1 MRKLVKFG
9 LRSIGVD
16 LQRYSTFRRAVEL
29 LTMSGEDP
37 FFVQIGANNGIDFD
51 DMYKIAVSNNL
62 SGIVVE
68 PISYYFDILKE
79 VYKNHRRI
87 TPLQFALHPSDKSST
102 IFRVDPNK
110 VLFDWQHG
118 VSSFRRE
125 HLLKNEVSEDA
136 IVEEQVPCITFG
148 DLVSGYVPEGRAID
162 ILMTDTEG
170 FDGVIL
176 GMVDLERLKP
186 KIIKFES
193 KHLAA
198 DALAEIRARLTR
210 LAYRMEAGPEDTTA
224 ISPDLWRRRSFI
236 KAAMASPRR

>member
-1 MRKLVKFG
+1 MMRKLVKFG

-110 VLFDWQHG
+110 VLFDWQQG
-118 VSSFRRE
+118 V
-125 HLLKNEVSEDA
+125 
-136 IVEEQVPCITFG
+136 
-148 DLVSGYVPEGRAID
+148 
-162 ILMTDTEG
+162 
-170 FDGVIL
+170 
-176 GMVDLERLKP
+176 
-186 KIIKFES
+186 
-193 KHLAA
+193 
-198 DALAEIRARLTR
+198 
-210 LAYRMEAGPEDTTA
+210 
-224 ISPDLWRRRSFI
+224 
-236 KAAMASPRR
+236 